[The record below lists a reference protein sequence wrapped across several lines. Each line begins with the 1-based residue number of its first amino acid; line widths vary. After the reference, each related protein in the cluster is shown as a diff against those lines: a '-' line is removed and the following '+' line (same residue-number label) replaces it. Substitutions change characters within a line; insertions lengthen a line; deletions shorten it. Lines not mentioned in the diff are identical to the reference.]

1 MEGTQWGRP
10 GPGGAYWRPSA
21 VTGQGF
27 LDSLGWVTSD
37 DPRKRQSEVK
47 HSEAETM
54 KAEVRE
60 LQKKRESEYREMMSE
75 TGQFRWNEMMGLKHT
90 LAGTELA
97 PLLKHAVTGKPRKDP
112 ATGYMMNHSLP
123 STDVTR
129 LATQG
134 SVIHI
139 LVLIQRGTLCFSLS
153 YKIFPFIVVVQLCFP
168 QQNQQILS
176 YFWSEGTNYFA

>member
-47 HSEAETM
+47 HSEAETI

-75 TGQFRWNEMMGLKHT
+75 TGQVRWNEMTGLKHT

-139 LVLIQRGTLCFSLS
+139 LVLIQLGTLLFM
-153 YKIFPFIVVVQLCFP
+153 FFP
-168 QQNQQILS
+168 QL
-176 YFWSEGTNYFA
+176 

>member
-21 VTGQGF
+21 ITGQGF

-37 DPRKRQSEVK
+37 DPRKRQSQVK
-47 HSEAETM
+47 HSEAETI

-60 LQKKRESEYREMMSE
+60 LQKKRESEHREMMSE
-75 TGQFRWNEMMGLKHT
+75 
-90 LAGTELA
+90 AGTELA

-134 SVIHI
+134 SVS
-139 LVLIQRGTLCFSLS
+139 LLIIII
-153 YKIFPFIVVVQLCFP
+153 KH
-168 QQNQQILS
+168 
-176 YFWSEGTNYFA
+176 